1 MANRGFLVCAD
12 ITGYTA
18 YLSASELE
26 HASGI
31 LGELLRLLLGNVQAP
46 LHLSRVEGDAV
57 ISYAPPGDGFQGQ
70 LVVDR
75 LDDTYVAFRRAMGQM
90 IINTS
95 CPCKACANIGSLD
108 LKFLIHHGE
117 YAVQHLGVQ
126 DELVGAEVNQL
137 FRLTKNSIR
146 QSLGL
151 PGYMAFTAEAIAAL
165 ALPGFVDGLITHT
178 ENDPERGSVVL
189 HVRDMAPVWADRKN
203 RQAFSIPEKEV
214 LLRDERTVPVSLDE
228 AFALLTRPETRV
240 SLFHADSM
248 EVELTADGRIG
259 PNAVYLCAHGD
270 TVIPNLVIDW
280 APPTRYAFSSPI
292 PGDIPSW
299 GSTSWSRPAR
309 EPGSSA

>member
-1 MANRGFLVCAD
+1 M
-12 ITGYTA
+12 
-18 YLSASELE
+18 
-26 HASGI
+26 
-31 LGELLRLLLGNVQAP
+31 
-46 LHLSRVEGDAV
+46 

-178 ENDPERGSVVL
+178 ENDPERGVSCFTSETWP
-189 HVRDMAPVWADRKN
+189 RCGRTARTAR
-203 RQAFSIPEKEV
+203 RSAF
-214 LLRDERTVPVSLDE
+214 LRRRCCCGMSARSRCLWTTPSPCSPGLRRG
-228 AFALLTRPETRV
+228 FRCST
-240 SLFHADSM
+240 
-248 EVELTADGRIG
+248 
-259 PNAVYLCAHGD
+259 
-270 TVIPNLVIDW
+270 
-280 APPTRYAFSSPI
+280 PTR
-292 PGDIPSW
+292 W
-299 GSTSWSRPAR
+299 RWS
-309 EPGSSA
+309 